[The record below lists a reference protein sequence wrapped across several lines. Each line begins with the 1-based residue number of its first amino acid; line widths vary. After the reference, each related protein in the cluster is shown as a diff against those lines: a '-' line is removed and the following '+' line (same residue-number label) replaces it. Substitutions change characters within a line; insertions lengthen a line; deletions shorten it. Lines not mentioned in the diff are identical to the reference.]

1 MAKAKE
7 FREMSTDQ
15 LGFSLQET
23 EQQLFKLRFQA
34 TTEKLDQPSQLRKL
48 RREVA
53 RIKTIQRER
62 ELREQ
67 ATATNTATA
76 TKTATTA
83 AKTKSKS

>member
-7 FREMSTDQ
+7 LREMSTDQ

-67 ATATNTATA
+67 A
-76 TKTATTA
+76 A
-83 AKTKSKS
+83 ARS

>member
-7 FREMSTDQ
+7 LREMSTDQ

-62 ELREQ
+62 ELRDQ
-67 ATATNTATA
+67 A
-76 TKTATTA
+76 A
-83 AKTKSKS
+83 ARS

>member
-7 FREMSTDQ
+7 LREMSTDQ

-62 ELREQ
+62 ELRDQ
-67 ATATNTATA
+67 A
-76 TKTATTA
+76 A
-83 AKTKSKS
+83 AKG

>member
-1 MAKAKE
+1 
-7 FREMSTDQ
+7 MSTDQ

-48 RREVA
+48 RREIA

-62 ELREQ
+62 ELRDQ
-67 ATATNTATA
+67 A
-76 TKTATTA
+76 A
-83 AKTKSKS
+83 AKS

>member
-7 FREMSTDQ
+7 LREMSTDQ
-15 LGFSLQET
+15 LGFSLSET

-48 RREVA
+48 RREIA

-62 ELREQ
+62 ELKEQ
-67 ATATNTATA
+67 APAPAA
-76 TKTATTA
+76 PAAAPTK
-83 AKTKSKS
+83 K

>member
-7 FREMSTDQ
+7 LREMSTDQ

-67 ATATNTATA
+67 A
-76 TKTATTA
+76 A
-83 AKTKSKS
+83 AKS